1 MAAPCNGE
9 RTLKGACTVGRAAI
23 SRRARQRT
31 QRGGELDGGERV
43 FASKS
48 IRFCRR
54 VPRCRA
60 GSLCFSAARRGRRWL
75 RSCASAPA
83 PAPAPPGFG
92 AAGTANAP
100 PRGGGGRP
108 RGPRPEL
115 LPPVRRVRDVP
126 FGVSTRAGRTR
137 YEPRYPVAR
146 PHRPISAMN
155 PRSAGR
161 RGSAH
166 RDPYTLLPRYP
177 RVPRARVRAGPA
189 GRVRA
194 CGCAPRSTEHGS
206 ARCRWSLGSGASG
219 TRVTTRVTKSSLKS
233 LTSSYYPLAASDDH
247 LDTILA
253 RRGCPVHCRRRNK
266 ASEAW
271 KQARR
276 TCAHRCP
283 ARRSGHEVE
292 AWKRGF
298 SHRPW
303 KRPMECSRQRSR
315 QRRRRTCVRATAHST
330 AHSCWGWLEVYH
342 RRWQRWR
349 RGRHTHWHSDGF
361 ASEWVLHSGAVF
373 AFLPMPPA

>member
-1 MAAPCNGE
+1 M
-9 RTLKGACTVGRAAI
+9 L
-23 SRRARQRT
+23 
-31 QRGGELDGGERV
+31 
-43 FASKS
+43 
-48 IRFCRR
+48 
-54 VPRCRA
+54 
-60 GSLCFSAARRGRRWL
+60 
-75 RSCASAPA
+75 
-83 PAPAPPGFG
+83 
-92 AAGTANAP
+92 
-100 PRGGGGRP
+100 
-108 RGPRPEL
+108 
-115 LPPVRRVRDVP
+115 
-126 FGVSTRAGRTR
+126 
-137 YEPRYPVAR
+137 
-146 PHRPISAMN
+146 N